1 MDVNIVPNTGNQT
14 IYNKFNNYLA
24 NSTSRNAIII
34 ISITIILLYIILFS
48 NISYGTTSIVP
59 SNTTT
64 PWSLWTPT
72 VTPLSPNFSSQ
83 SINYSLN
90 FFEIIMWGLFVF
102 LILIQ
107 GLQYFYGFDISTSL
121 RNLFKGT
128 PQIDVILSPE
138 QELEIRKKKA
148 AIAEEDKEVFHVK
161 QNTYNY
167 KQAKAVCKALDSEL
181 ATYDQVRKAFNK
193 GAEWCGYGWSDDQ
206 MALFPT
212 QMKTWKKLQ
221 KNKNHK
227 NDCGRPGIN
236 GGYIVNPYVKFGV
249 NCYGAK
255 RNPTDFELNLME
267 AKQKQPFPPT
277 KEEKRFNK
285 MVNKYKKK
293 LDKISLNPFNQEKWN
308 QI

>member
-14 IYNKFNNYLA
+14 IYDKFNNYIA
-24 NSTSRNAIII
+24 NSTSRSIVII
-34 ISITIILLYIILFS
+34 ISITIILMYLILFS
-48 NISYGTTSIVP
+48 NITYGNVASPIS
-59 SNTTT
+59 SNT
-64 PWSLWTPT
+64 PWSQWSPT
-72 VTPLSPNFSSQ
+72 VTQLTPDFSSQ

-90 FFEIIMWGLFVF
+90 FFEIIMWGMFVF

-107 GLQYFYGFDISTSL
+107 GLQYFYGFDISTSI

-128 PQIDVILSPE
+128 PQVDVILSPE

-148 AIAEEDKEVFHVK
+148 SAVEEKKEVFHVK

-181 ATYDQVRKAFNK
+181 ATYDQIRKAFNK
-193 GAEWCGYGWSDDQ
+193 GAEWCGYGWSEDQ

-221 KNKNHK
+221 KNKDHK
-227 NDCGRPGIN
+227 HNCGRPGIN
-236 GGYIVNPYVKFGV
+236 GGFIMNPYVKFGV
-249 NCYGAK
+249 NCYGPK
-255 RNPTDFELNLME
+255 RDPTDLELNMME
-267 AKQKQPFPPT
+267 AKQKLPFPPT

-285 MVNKYKKK
+285 LVNKYKKK
-293 LDKISLNPFNQEKWN
+293 LDQISLNPFNQEKWH

>member
-24 NSTSRNAIII
+24 HSTSRNAIII

-48 NISYGTTSIVP
+48 NISYGMTSVAP
-59 SNTTT
+59 SNTST
-64 PWSLWTPT
+64 PWSQWTPT
-72 VTPLSPNFSSQ
+72 ITPLTPDFSSQ

-128 PQIDVILSPE
+128 PQVDVILSPE

-193 GAEWCGYGWSDDQ
+193 GAEWCGYGWSEDQ

-227 NDCGRPGIN
+227 MICGRPGIN

-249 NCYGAK
+249 NCMDLK
-255 RNPTDFELNLME
+255 ETLLTLKLILWKLNKNNHFRLL
-267 AKQKQPFPPT
+267 
-277 KEEKRFNK
+277 
-285 MVNKYKKK
+285 KKK
-293 LDKISLNPFNQEKWN
+293 KDLIKW
-308 QI
+308 